1 MAVVA
6 PTYNYLFKSLF
17 DITFF
22 KHVLQMLKTVLR
34 LNFLDCSLNNL
45 SQTGCKS
52 LLSSERFLVNF
63 SSAGFFSKLLD
74 FFEVFLEPYFALDV
88 GFLYAKWNLEQR
100 KSVSHVRIFLLLLH
114 HIPSDMSHRRQCIW
128 GWNYC
133 R

>member
-34 LNFLDCSLNNL
+34 LNLLDCSLNNL

-63 SSAGFFSKLLD
+63 SSAGFFSKLL
-74 FFEVFLEPYFALDV
+74 FFFVEVFLEPYFALDV
-88 GFLYAKWNLEQR
+88 GFLYAK
-100 KSVSHVRIFLLLLH
+100 
-114 HIPSDMSHRRQCIW
+114 
-128 GWNYC
+128 
-133 R
+133 

>member
-17 DITFF
+17 NITFF

-34 LNFLDCSLNNL
+34 LNLLDCSLNNL

-63 SSAGFFSKLLD
+63 SSAGFFSKLLFF
-74 FFEVFLEPYFALDV
+74 FFEVFLEPYFTLDV
-88 GFLYAKWNLEQR
+88 GFLYAK
-100 KSVSHVRIFLLLLH
+100 
-114 HIPSDMSHRRQCIW
+114 
-128 GWNYC
+128 
-133 R
+133 